1 MTNEDELDIK
11 EVPVGAYNFM
21 DCWHTD
27 DRGGHQRDR
36 GVHRQFPGS
45 SSITVPGTW
54 GPPTA
59 YPILVLYCY
68 NLFMIVSSGDIRLN

>member
-27 DRGGHQRDR
+27 DRGGYQGGPRRAPAVPRFLIH
-36 GVHRQFPGS
+36 HC
-45 SSITVPGTW
+45 PGT
-54 GPPTA
+54 
-59 YPILVLYCY
+59 
-68 NLFMIVSSGDIRLN
+68 